1 MPHQR
6 DDDVHFEADVPHLVA
21 DTGIEVSAD
30 GRRARTQ
37 LSNIRPQKRSRT
49 DPKQLNDNYADW
61 TPVPDGDLSEV
72 QAVADTVS
80 SLDVPLE
87 DDDSSGKR
95 KRYASSDEPMRLWR
109 PLAPY
114 FLDAMLRRDGLGDYL
129 FETKCAAC
137 SVRWGEG
144 RRFFKCIQCG
154 EFLQCEECVRTRH
167 QLNPL
172 HAVKAWNGEYWT
184 EATLCGPSP
193 GVGLVYQLGHQGF
206 PCAFPGT
213 RRSMVVMDANGIF
226 SLDVQYCNCEKAERC
241 SNLDQLLGNGWYP
254 ATTIEPGTCAT
265 FQVLELFRIL
275 NVVGNVTA
283 HDFVGTLER
292 LTDPLRLSSVPDRYK
307 AFGRMSRQY
316 AFLQRA
322 KRAGRGQE
330 DNGLAT
336 TKPGGMAVLCWTCPH
351 DGKNLP
357 DGWKNV
363 DRRYR
368 FLYMLLLALD
378 ANFRLKNRLRA
389 NEHQDPSLGSGMSY
403 FVESSAY
410 KEHLRNYVAEK
421 DVSSCIAFAAL
432 LQKETRLTTGLRV
445 SGVGGC
451 VCARHGVVRPL
462 GLGDL
467 QKGERYANMD
477 YIFLSALAG
486 VAVLLLAIS
495 YDIACQWKVN
505 LPARAKKIEAT
516 TPITTKLEDY
526 EIQYALPVWHAVA
539 HEVGCQTQNSLSF
552 AEGVGRTDGEGIE
565 RTWAILNPVGFS
577 TKEMGD
583 GARHDQIEN
592 KVDHLNFEKNI
603 GQGTGWD
610 TLARKLIVAIAERDK
625 QVQNFLDVDESLSSD
640 LRKEWAGRIKA
651 WVGDRSQPNPYC
663 LEGGKDGVS
672 EAAVFL
678 DLKNAEAA
686 EAAEGRTPLSTT
698 QSTASAFLKGGLQLE
713 EAQRRIKAEVKG
725 VTLVTADRSSQ
736 IQELRIALLK
746 KLGTFEKL
754 QLVFMPGVEALREED
769 ENKRNPEL
777 PAPKAEDIKLWLPS
791 ELTVEQRRSAC
802 RRGLPEMEAKLRV
815 GQCTDALNDLR
826 SRLHAQRH
834 LVTWRNSN
842 AVGQR
847 AATRSATLIGRVG
860 DRIARIAAKY
870 RHARGALKMLKGEDF
885 APHFKELRE
894 EDMNVNAAEESDSNA
909 RKKLNK
915 LGSSKRSRNEP
926 TMAKKNFSW
935 IWTVGGGPG
944 EDERALHDS
953 VRVEWSKARA
963 RRDRWVEEVD
973 SVREEMRRVLRML
986 RWVEAEW
993 RHRAE
998 LRVGVGREVAA
1009 GVKAYAMRQA
1019 AVHRRIAEGF
1029 YAGWNRSVATAV
1041 RDVLRQDGTVYR
1053 EILDGH
1059 AMDNAPVVGLEEVER
1074 TVEAEDVR
1082 RRTRSQAATTEGP
1095 AQATR

>member
-1 MPHQR
+1 M
-6 DDDVHFEADVPHLVA
+6 
-21 DTGIEVSAD
+21 
-30 GRRARTQ
+30 
-37 LSNIRPQKRSRT
+37 
-49 DPKQLNDNYADW
+49 
-61 TPVPDGDLSEV
+61 PVPDEDLTEV
-72 QAVADTVS
+72 SAVADTVS
-80 SLDVPLE
+80 SLDIVSEE
-87 DDDSSGKR
+87 DDAPGKR

-109 PLAPY
+109 PLAQY
-114 FLDAMLRRDGLGDYL
+114 FLDSTMRHQGLGDDIYD
-129 FETKCAAC
+129 TRCAPCGAP
-137 SVRWGEG
+137 WEDGK
-144 RRFFKCIQCG
+144 RFFKCVQCG
-154 EFLQCEECVRTRH
+154 NFLQCEDCVRTRH

-172 HAVKAWNGEYWT
+172 HCVKEWTGEFWT
-184 EATLCGPSP
+184 EARLCGTTPERLGGLK
-193 GVGLVYQLGHQGF
+193 GVGLVYQLGHHGF
-206 PCAFPGT
+206 PCSFPGAQ
-213 RRSMVVMDANGIF
+213 RSMVVMDVTGIF
-226 SLDVQYCNCEKAERC
+226 TLDVRYCGCEKAERC
-241 SNLDQLLGNGWYP
+241 NNLDQLLGNAWYP
-254 ATTIEPGTCAT
+254 ASTVDPGTCAT
-265 FQVLELFRIL
+265 FQVLEVFRLL
-275 NVVGNVTA
+275 NVVGNITA

-292 LTDPLRLSSVPDRYK
+292 LTDPLHLSSVPDRYK

-322 KRAGRGQE
+322 RRTGRGQE
-330 DNGLAT
+330 DSGLAKT
-336 TKPGGMAVLCWTCPH
+336 APGGMAVHCWTCPQ

-357 DGWKNV
+357 AGWKNV
-363 DRRYR
+363 AAKYR

-389 NEHQDPSLGSGMSY
+389 NEHQDPALGSGMSY

-486 VAVLLLAIS
+486 VAVVLLAIS

-505 LPARAKKIEAT
+505 LPARAKKIAAT
-516 TPITTKLEDY
+516 TPISTNLEDF

-539 HEVGCQTQNSLSF
+539 HEVNCQTQNSLSF
-552 AEGVGRTDGEGIE
+552 VVGVGRTDGEGIE

-592 KVDHLNFEKNI
+592 KVDHLNFEKNL
-603 GQGTGWD
+603 GQGD
-610 TLARKLIVAIAERDK
+610 TLSRKLIVAIAERDK
-625 QVQNFLDVDESLSSD
+625 QVQNFRDVNESLSKD
-640 LRKEWAGRIKA
+640 LRHDWQARINA
-651 WVGDRSQPNPYC
+651 WLADRSQPNPYC
-663 LEGGKDGVS
+663 LEGAKDGVT

-678 DLKNAEAA
+678 ELKNAEAA
-686 EAAEGRTPLSTT
+686 EAAEGRAPLSTT

-736 IQELRIALLK
+736 IQELRIAFLK
-746 KLGTFEKL
+746 KLKTFERL
-754 QLVFMPGVEALREED
+754 QLIFMPGVDTLKQEAEEARD
-769 ENKRNPEL
+769 PEL

-802 RRGLPEMEAKLRV
+802 RRGLGGMEAKLRE
-815 GQCTDALNDLR
+815 GQCTDALNNLR

-834 LVTWRNSN
+834 LITWRNAN

-847 AATRSATLIGRVG
+847 GATRSATLIGRVG
-860 DRIARIAAKY
+860 DRIARVSAKY
-870 RHARGALKMLKGEDF
+870 RQARAALIALKGED
-885 APHFKELRE
+885 AVPHFKELRP
-894 EDMNVNAAEESDSNA
+894 EDVNVNIEEESDATS
-909 RKKLNK
+909 RKKLGR

-926 TMAKKNFSW
+926 TMAKKSFSW
-935 IWTVGGGPG
+935 IWTVNGGPG
-944 EDERALHDS
+944 EDEASLHDS
-953 VRVEWSKARA
+953 VRVEWSKAKA

-973 SVREEMRRVLRML
+973 TVREEMRRVLRML
-986 RWVEAEW
+986 RWTQEEW
-993 RHRAE
+993 QHRAA
-998 LRVGVGREVAA
+998 LRVDVAPELAA
-1009 GVKAYAMRQA
+1009 GVKAYALRQA
-1019 AVHRRIAEGF
+1019 EVHRRVAEGF

-1059 AMDNAPVVGLEEVER
+1059 AMDEAPVVGLEEVEQ
-1074 TVEAEDVR
+1074 TVDANEER
-1082 RRTRSQAATTEGP
+1082 RLTRSQAA
-1095 AQATR
+1095 AAATATAGSP